1 MEFTTFY
8 KLELF
13 SGGYGS
19 DAIHI
24 TVDPYGDFKVE
35 QIYDNGDSIVS
46 ETKETVIYK
55 SDYNKMMKIVKIVRA
70 WKDRYD
76 QPGLCD
82 GPEITISIDD
92 KKTYIHSV
100 SSKYYPKHYKKV
112 IRYFNTLANYAG
124 LHV

>member
-8 KLELF
+8 KLECF

-19 DAIHI
+19 NPIRI
-24 TVDPYGDFKVE
+24 IVDPYGDFKVE
-35 QIYDNGDSIVS
+35 QIYVNGDSIVS
-46 ETKETVIYK
+46 ETKKTVIYK
-55 SDYNKMMKIVKIVRA
+55 SNYKEMMKVVKIVRA

-82 GPEITISIDD
+82 GPEVTISIDD

-100 SSKYYPKHYKKV
+100 SAKYYPKHYKKV
-112 IRYFNTLANYAG
+112 MRYFNTLANYAG

>member
-8 KLELF
+8 KLECF

-19 DAIHI
+19 NPIRI

-35 QIYDNGDSIVS
+35 QIYVNGDNIVS
-46 ETKETVIYK
+46 ETKKTVIYK
-55 SDYNKMMKIVKIVRA
+55 SNYKEMMKVVKIVRA

-82 GPEITISIDD
+82 GPEVTISIDD
-92 KKTYIHSV
+92 KKTYIHTV

>member
-1 MEFTTFY
+1 MEFTTFC
-8 KLELF
+8 KLECF

-19 DAIHI
+19 NPIRI

-35 QIYDNGDSIVS
+35 QIYVNGDSIVS
-46 ETKETVIYK
+46 ETKETVIHK

-70 WKDRYD
+70 WNDCYN

>member
-8 KLELF
+8 KLECF

-19 DAIHI
+19 NPIRI
-24 TVDPYGDFKVE
+24 IVDPYGDFKVE
-35 QIYDNGDSIVS
+35 QIYVNGDSIVS
-46 ETKETVIYK
+46 ETKKTVIYK
-55 SDYNKMMKIVKIVRA
+55 SNYKEMMKVVKIVRA

-82 GPEITISIDD
+82 GPEVTISIDD